1 VKLNKL
7 ILQFV
12 QNKNAQEQEKEEE
25 KKEEGLAYQWQNTMQ
40 NQMTVQRGWEKRL

>member
-1 VKLNKL
+1 MHKNK
-7 ILQFV
+7 
-12 QNKNAQEQEKEEE
+12 KKKRE